1 MGATTKPR
9 TKVAG
14 EAWQLFFELFSR
26 YRPQWLAIH
35 TEYGLRPPMVFA
47 LQELDEPMPMGKLA
61 GLLHCDN
68 SNITWITDRLEERG
82 LVERRSDPGDRRV
95 KLIAMTPEGR
105 RIRDEIVARI
115 SEPPTELVA
124 LPAADQ
130 RVLRDTLRK
139 ALAAGE

>member
-1 MGATTKPR
+1 
-9 TKVAG
+9 
-14 EAWQLFFELFSR
+14 
-26 YRPQWLAIH
+26 
-35 TEYGLRPPMVFA
+35 
-47 LQELDEPMPMGKLA
+47 
-61 GLLHCDN
+61 
-68 SNITWITDRLEERG
+68 
-82 LVERRSDPGDRRV
+82 V